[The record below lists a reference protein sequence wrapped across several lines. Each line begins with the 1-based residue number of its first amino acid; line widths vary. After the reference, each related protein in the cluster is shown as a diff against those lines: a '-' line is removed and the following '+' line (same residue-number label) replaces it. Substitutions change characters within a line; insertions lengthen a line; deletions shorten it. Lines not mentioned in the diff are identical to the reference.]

1 MIRSGS
7 FIFLD
12 GIKKDETWG
21 SCKSGEE
28 DEVSVKKTIAVMS
41 ILFLVITGSRLSGFT
56 VVAKQPEE
64 VNEGRETLTDDKPD
78 DVDADALECVEFF
91 CQSLPVAAA
100 TFRSKDCP
108 IPEICADISVDRIS
122 YIKFAVADCHIIRCV
137 GSLLC
142 LIAGTGGQSHACSHY

>member
-78 DVDADALECVEFF
+78 DVDNTMILDDSEEESTDKECVVEEEKELFETVETIV
-91 CQSLPVAAA
+91 PV
-100 TFRSKDCP
+100 
-108 IPEICADISVDRIS
+108 
-122 YIKFAVADCHIIRCV
+122 
-137 GSLLC
+137 
-142 LIAGTGGQSHACSHY
+142 